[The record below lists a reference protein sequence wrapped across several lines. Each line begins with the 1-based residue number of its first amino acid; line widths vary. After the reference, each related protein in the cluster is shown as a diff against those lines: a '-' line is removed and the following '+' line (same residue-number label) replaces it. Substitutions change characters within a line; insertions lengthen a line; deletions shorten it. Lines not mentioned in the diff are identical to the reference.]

1 MKMIKGFALL
11 SAVSLLAACGS
22 DSETEQEPVVSAPAT
37 YTFASLVSEGE
48 SSVSYSGQSTR
59 QLLIADLK
67 TLIGSSEL
75 YDVTQDAAGKAV
87 VVEKL
92 NRIYSVGNKE
102 VEGKVNLI
110 EENVFDGDIEATIV
124 SISVDAP
131 LTLTLDNYSVLSSD
145 KNLQGK
151 LAGQD
156 NALVYPFMGWDVAI
170 TSDQSDN
177 DRPDLLIQ
185 SWFNAIGDLAIDG
198 NSDTTFVSAEGLD
211 YQQLVNKFLLGAV
224 TYSQGA
230 DDYLKPSKGL
240 AKQNTAGDKDGTKP
254 YTALEHQWDEGFGYF
269 GAQRDYNAFSDAQIK
284 STPYSDANQDTQ
296 IDFYSEYSFGH
307 AINAVKRDAGAQNG
321 DTDFSKGAMDAFLN
335 GRQLIQDNYGTDP
348 VEGSGYASDL
358 AMFAEEALNNWEN
371 AIASTVVHYINDY
384 SADMATLSSAEP
396 DTSVATIAKHW
407 SEMKGFAL
415 SLQFSPVAQISM
427 ADLATVLDKMNEV
440 PVLTAGDTADAYLLE
455 LKAARDIIQ
464 AAYGFS
470 NENVANW

>member
-1 MKMIKGFALL
+1 MKIIKGFALL

-22 DSETEQEPVVSAPAT
+22 DSKTKQEPVVSAPAT
-37 YTFASLVSEGE
+37 YTFPSLVIEGE

-67 TLIGSSEL
+67 ALIGSDEL
-75 YDVTQDAAGKAV
+75 YNVTQDAAGKAE

-102 VEGKVNLI
+102 ELGQVNLI
-110 EENVFDGDIEATIV
+110 DENVFDGDIEATIV

-131 LTLTLDNYSVLSSD
+131 LTLTLDDYSVLSSD

-156 NALVYPFMGWDVAI
+156 NDLTNPFIGWDVTI
-170 TSDQSDN
+170 TSVQSDN
-177 DRPDLLIQ
+177 DRPELLIQ
-185 SWFNAIGDLAIDG
+185 SWFNAIGDLAID
-198 NSDTTFVSAEGLD
+198 NDDDTTFVSAEGLD
-211 YQQLVNKFLLGAV
+211 YQQLINKFLLGAV
-224 TYSQGA
+224 TYSQA
-230 DDYLKPSKGL
+230 AEDYLKPSKGL
-240 AKQNTAGDKDGTKP
+240 TKQNTTGDKEGVKP

-269 GAQRDYNAFSDAQIK
+269 GAQRDYNAFTDAQIK

-307 AINAVKRDAGAQNG
+307 SINAVKRDSGAQGG

-348 VEGSGYASDL
+348 VEGSGYASNL
-358 AMFAEEALNNWEN
+358 ATFAEEALNNWEN

-384 SADMATLSSAEP
+384 SADIASLSSAEA
-396 DTSVATIAKHW
+396 DASVATIAKHW
-407 SEMKGFAL
+407 SEMKAFTL

-427 ADLATVLDKMNEV
+427 EDLTAVLTKMGES
-440 PVLTAGDTADAYLLE
+440 PELTAGDAADAYLVELLE
-455 LKAARDIIQ
+455 ARTILQD
-464 AAYGFS
+464 AYGFS
-470 NENVANW
+470 DENVANW